1 MQMPNEVVPTYEGKP
16 KDRLIPSDA
25 ILCKRFKAIKDPYE
39 QKLLYACVA
48 FGRRNREI
56 YSMDYENIQKKDG
69 ITMLYVCSNK
79 TKSNG
84 ITWCLP
90 FGDEQVDLS
99 GFEPPEWETLKTI
112 DREAD
117 ESLESMYATQSAKIT
132 ELCKNHLGYYPY
144 DLRHRWCCK
153 ALIDGN
159 NEFHVAEAMGTSPEM
174 IRKTYARQIAQGK
187 MKKGWTPRSLI
198 RL

>member
-1 MQMPNEVVPTYEGKP
+1 MGLPMQMPNEVVPTWESSRRTDSSLLTRSSATVQGHQGP
-16 KDRLIPSDA
+16 VR
-25 ILCKRFKAIKDPYE
+25 

-56 YSMDYENIQKKDG
+56 YSMDYDNIQKKDG
-69 ITMLYVCSNK
+69 ITMMYVYSNK

-132 ELCKNHLGYYPY
+132 ELCKVHLGCYPY
-144 DLRHRWCCK
+144 ELRHRWCCK

-159 NEFHVAEAMGTSPEM
+159 NEFHVAEAMGTSQ
-174 IRKTYARQIAQGK
+174 R
-187 MKKGWTPRSLI
+187 
-198 RL
+198 

>member
-1 MQMPNEVVPTYEGKP
+1 MGLPMQLPNEVVPTCESKP

-25 ILCKRFKAIKDPYE
+25 ILCKRFKAIKDPYV

-56 YSMDYENIQKKDG
+56 YSMDYDNIQKKDG
-69 ITMLYVCSNK
+69 ITMMYVYSNK

-117 ESLESMYATQSAKIT
+117 ESLESMYAHSQQ
-132 ELCKNHLGYYPY
+132 
-144 DLRHRWCCK
+144 R
-153 ALIDGN
+153 
-159 NEFHVAEAMGTSPEM
+159 SPN
-174 IRKTYARQIAQGK
+174 YARTA
-187 MKKGWTPRSLI
+187 WVVTPMTFATAGVARHLSMETMSST
-198 RL
+198 